1 MRIKSTAFTMLL
13 MMLSFIMGPI
23 ASAGESISFS
33 LKADDIQGVMIEENV
48 AWLKL
53 SPPATNA
60 LAEITDDANQGKWL
74 QLSVEDIQAMKV
86 RIHTPI
92 DSGVIKIDHPS
103 SQLSHRLGE
112 IKTLLTKE

>member
-1 MRIKSTAFTMLL
+1 MRIKYTAFTLIF
-13 MMLSFIMGPI
+13 MMLSVIIGPI
-23 ASAGESISFS
+23 ASAGESISLS
-33 LKADDIQGVMIEENV
+33 LDSDDIRGVMIEDNV
-48 AWLKL
+48 AWLQL
-53 SPPATNA
+53 SPSARNA

-86 RIHTPI
+86 RIHTSI

-112 IKTLLTKE
+112 INTLLTKE